1 MLKRMFRKLA
11 GKVRFFRR
19 FCSEAYYTLNGWRF
33 ADLKNYVDQ
42 STNVNEDAQFAFS
55 VMRQEFA
62 TLNLRSANDAPER
75 ARLALVTCLP
85 PDASGIARYSLEH
98 ALASHES
105 LDVFSPV
112 RDPSYFMLNAARLRR
127 CRANNSNLF
136 PINTLL
142 AMDELHAYEHV
153 IFVVGNSNHNI
164 DTYRFMESFVKLNG
178 PERAICYLH
187 DPCCHNIVQMA
198 KRLSNSQYY
207 ALLQKLYDDRFAQSE
222 GDNGA
227 NESWHVHQLGVE
239 RGLLGARAILDTGIN
254 RFIVNSGAAA
264 RILEEDF
271 RESDRSMV
279 SINSLYHPVFPLVV
293 TPPVSMERDVT
304 KLTIG
309 TFGLPGRSKRTDT
322 VIEAAQELRTRGQ
335 DVRLIIAGYQAEQF
349 SHHYFGDK
357 CPPWIEL
364 SEPHTEQELQL
375 LMAECDIAVQL
386 RERNLGESSGIV
398 PTLLAMRKAVV
409 VSPVGSFE
417 EYDQAA
423 IMFDADSIALANL
436 LETRPSVAPD
446 QVEAYVAR
454 HDLSHFSRDFVE
466 AVSNRGEK
474 WPVTFRRLA

>member
-1 MLKRMFRKLA
+1 MLKRMFRRLTE
-11 GKVRFFRR
+11 KVRFFRR

-42 STNVNEDAQFAFS
+42 ATNVNEDAQFAFT

-62 TLNLRSANDAPER
+62 TLNFATPNDTPKH

-98 ALASHES
+98 ALSSHES

-112 RDPSYFMLNAARLRR
+112 RDPSHFMLNAARLRKSPV
-127 CRANNSNLF
+127 NNSNLF

-153 IFVVGNSNHNI
+153 VFVVGNSNHNI

-198 KRLSNSQYY
+198 KRLSHSQYF
-207 ALLQKLYDDRFAQSE
+207 ALLLKLYDDRFTQS
-222 GDNGA
+222 DDDHTA

-239 RGLLGARAILDTGIN
+239 RGLLGARAILDTGIT

-264 RILEEDF
+264 GILEEDF
-271 RESDRSMV
+271 READRARV

-293 TPPVSMERDVT
+293 NPPLSAEREGT
-304 KLTIG
+304 KLTLG
-309 TFGLPGRSKRTDT
+309 TFGLPGRSKRTDV
-322 VIEAAQELRTRGQ
+322 VIEAALELQMRGH
-335 DVRLIIAGYQAEQF
+335 DIRLIIAGYQAEQF
-349 SHHYFGDK
+349 SQEYFGDER
-357 CPPWIEL
+357 PEWVES
-364 SEPHTEQELQL
+364 SEPHTEQELQR

-409 VSPVGSFE
+409 VSPVGSFK

-423 IMFDADSIALANL
+423 TMFDADPVALADL
-436 LETRPSVAPD
+436 LESRPSVAPD
-446 QVEAYVAR
+446 RIDAYVTK
-454 HDLSHFSRDFVE
+454 HDLSHFSRDFVD
-466 AVSNRGEK
+466 AVCNRGEK
-474 WPVTFRRLA
+474 WPVTFRRSA